1 MAAHRHYLEELR
13 DSIAAGIA
21 AGQPVE
27 EMQAGIT
34 MDAYQSWINHE
45 NWRLLNVLGMYSLLT
60 AD

>member
-13 DSIAAGIA
+13 DSVAAGIA
-21 AGQPVE
+21 AGQSIE

-34 MDAYQSWINHE
+34 MDAYQSWINYE
-45 NWRLLNVLGMYSLLT
+45 NWRPLNVLGMYSLLT